1 MIFQKPDNNLSNKLL
16 HLTDRYSSNFLKTM
30 EQNDKVPY
38 EAPAIVIVEML
49 KEAGQLLVIS

>member
-1 MIFQKPDNNLSNKLL
+1 MIFQEPDNNLSNKLL
-16 HLTDRYSSNFLKTM
+16 HLADRYSSNFLKTM

-49 KEAGQLLVIS
+49 KEAGQLLAVS

>member
-1 MIFQKPDNNLSNKLL
+1 
-16 HLTDRYSSNFLKTM
+16 M

-49 KEAGQLLVIS
+49 KEAGQLLMLS